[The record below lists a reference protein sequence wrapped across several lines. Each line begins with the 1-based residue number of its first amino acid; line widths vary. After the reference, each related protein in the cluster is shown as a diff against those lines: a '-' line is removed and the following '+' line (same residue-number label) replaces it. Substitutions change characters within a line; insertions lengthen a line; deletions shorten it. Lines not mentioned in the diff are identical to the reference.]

1 MSTNTNTQAQAQ
13 MIDLADE
20 NFSFGV
26 KVKKLADEIRIP
38 IMITSVTLVG
48 NEVFKAVDG
57 KETISYKLGLGLTSN
72 VPYVSESGEV
82 IDGYHEFFTRY
93 TASTAVKSGMFKDGI
108 VEACGLGDASDLT
121 KMVNALI
128 GKKISAM
135 TKYRAYKT
143 RNGEN
148 RVAIDLE
155 KFKALTTE
163 EDFKDVEAV
172 EHIPY
177 AATKNYVGKKIIT
190 TVNGKAKIEVIK
202 AIKATEPV
210 VGAVELDE
218 II

>member
-1 MSTNTNTQAQAQ
+1 MSQNTQAQAP

-26 KVKKLADEIRIP
+26 KAKKLAEEIRIP

-48 NEVFKAVDG
+48 NEVFKAADG

-72 VPYVSESGEV
+72 TPYVSESGEV
-82 IDGYHEFFTRY
+82 IEGFHEFFTRY
-93 TASTAVKSGMFKDGI
+93 TASTAPKSGMFKDGL

-148 RVAIDLE
+148 RIAVDLE

-163 EDFKDVEAV
+163 EDFKDVESV
-172 EHIPY
+172 ERIPY
-177 AATKNYVGKKIIT
+177 TASKNYVGKKIIT

-202 AIKATEPV
+202 AAEPV
-210 VGAVELDE
+210 AGAVELDE
-218 II
+218 IV